1 MPELPDDTDELDD
14 AALLEALESMDEK
27 LDQIERRVDNIE
39 DKMETKVRV
48 VDTDRGK
55 RIVLENRQQTWFS
68 PKYFEKILENIGGSD
83 GDGDDEDE
91 DVLMG

>member
-1 MPELPDDTDELDD
+1 MADVDDMIDEAEDLDD
-14 AALLEALESMDEK
+14 LKAALKEFHDDFS
-27 LDQIERRVDNIE
+27 QIENRVENIE

-68 PKYFEKILENIGGSD
+68 PKYFEKILENIGGD
-83 GDGDDEDE
+83 DETDDED
-91 DVLMG
+91 VIKG